1 MVIEGYGVEPDIV
14 IDNDPYREYLGIDDQ
29 LLKAIEVIMEE
40 LKNAKEIPDIPTPP
54 DKSK

>member
-1 MVIEGYGVEPDIV
+1 M

-40 LKNAKEIPDIPTPP
+40 LQNAKEIPNIPTPP